1 MLEVTSVFGLLAH
14 PVALNMSMLLF
25 LEICNTVYHWFF
37 FLCVRFFENIYIGWG
52 QKYYPN
58 SFTPLSPPSLME
70 EYPEDLNCQ
79 EQDDPTVE
87 EEQNLK
93 EREDEALRA
102 AQEMEN
108 AEEEDDNDD

>member
-1 MLEVTSVFGLLAH
+1 
-14 PVALNMSMLLF
+14 
-25 LEICNTVYHWFF
+25 
-37 FLCVRFFENIYIGWG
+37 
-52 QKYYPN
+52 
-58 SFTPLSPPSLME
+58 ME

-108 AEEEDDNDD
+108 AEEEDDDDGPSKICGSQSLKKLNGFGLL